1 MPSNRIGNRWIAA
14 LLLLPLV
21 ALVLRSQITPAPVP
35 TTPDSAPPQP
45 NQQPAPSLILID
57 PAHGGADSGAA
68 LNAAIPEKD
77 VTLVLARRLRQEL
90 NSRGLESQ
98 LLRDADFAL
107 TTDQRAANV
116 NALQPA
122 LYIVIHASSQGS
134 GMRLYSAILPA
145 AQDGRGP
152 FLDWQTAQAS
162 ALTRSRSIQAQIT
175 ASIQENGFP
184 FRSLTAPLRPL
195 NNVTVAA
202 IAMELAPT
210 TGDVSQL
217 ASPDYQQMVC
227 RALADGIAS
236 AAPLF
241 RARLGSTQ

>member
-1 MPSNRIGNRWIAA
+1 MPSNRDGNRRIAA
-14 LLLLPLV
+14 LLLPLF
-21 ALVLRSQITPAPVP
+21 ALVLRSQTTPAPVP
-35 TTPDSAPPQP
+35 TTPNSAPPQAT
-45 NQQPAPSLILID
+45 QRPAPALILID

-98 LLRDADFAL
+98 LLRDSDITL
-107 TTDQRAANV
+107 TADQRAANV
-116 NALQPA
+116 NALRPA

-134 GMRLYSAILPA
+134 GMRLYTALLPA
-145 AQDGRGP
+145 GQDGRGP

-175 ASIQENGFP
+175 ASIQKTRFP
-184 FRSLTAPLRPL
+184 MRSLTAPLRPL

-202 IAMELAPT
+202 VAMELAPT

-217 ASPDYQQMVC
+217 ASRDYQQMVC
-227 RALADGIAS
+227 AALANGIAS

>member
-1 MPSNRIGNRWIAA
+1 
-14 LLLLPLV
+14 LLLLPLL
-21 ALVLRSQITPAPVP
+21 ALVLRSQTTPAPVP
-35 TTPDSAPPQP
+35 ATPNSVPPQP
-45 NQQPAPSLILID
+45 TQQPAAPLILID

-90 NSRGLESQ
+90 NARGLESQ
-98 LLRDADFAL
+98 LLRDADIAL
-107 TTDQRAANV
+107 TADQRAANV
-116 NALQPA
+116 NALHPA

-134 GMRLYSAILPA
+134 GMRLYTAILPA
-145 AQDGRGP
+145 AQEGRGP

-162 ALTRSRSIQAQIT
+162 ALTRSRYIQSQIT
-175 ASIQENGFP
+175 ASIQKTGFP
-184 FRSLTAPLRPL
+184 LRSLTAPLRPL

-227 RALADGIAS
+227 RALANGIVS

>member
-1 MPSNRIGNRWIAA
+1 MPSNRNGNRRIAF
-14 LLLLPLV
+14 LLLLPLL
-21 ALVLRSQITPAPVP
+21 ALVLRSQTTPAPVP
-35 TTPDSAPPQP
+35 TTPNSVLPQP
-45 NQQPAPSLILID
+45 TQQPAPPLILID
-57 PAHGGADSGAA
+57 AAHGGADSGAA

-90 NSRGLESQ
+90 NARGLESQ

-116 NALQPA
+116 NALHPA

-145 AQDGRGP
+145 AQDGSGP

-175 ASIQENGFP
+175 ASIQETGLP

>member
-1 MPSNRIGNRWIAA
+1 MAWNKKRGRRIAG
-14 LLLLPLV
+14 LLVLPLL
-21 ALVLRSQITPAPVP
+21 ALILLGQTTPVPAPANANS
-35 TTPDSAPPQP
+35 TPPQP
-45 NQQPAPSLILID
+45 APQPPPPVILID

-90 NSRGLESQ
+90 SARGLQTQ
-98 LLRDADFAL
+98 LLRDSDITLSA
-107 TTDQRAANV
+107 DQRAANV
-116 NALQPA
+116 NALHPA
-122 LYIVIHASSQGS
+122 LYIVIHATSQGS
-134 GMRLYSAILPA
+134 GMRIYSALLPLG
-145 AQDGRGP
+145 QDSRGP

-162 ALTRSRSIQAQIT
+162 ALVRSRSIEAQIT
-175 ASIQENGFP
+175 ASIQKTEFP
-184 FRSLTAPLRPL
+184 FRSLLAPLRPL

-210 TGDVSQL
+210 TGDVFQL

-227 RALADGIAS
+227 ASLANAIAS

-241 RARLGSTQ
+241 RARPGVSQ

>member
-1 MPSNRIGNRWIAA
+1 MPWNREVKRQIAT
-14 LLLLPLV
+14 LFLLPLLT
-21 ALVLRSQITPAPVP
+21 LVLSSQTPPVPAP
-35 TTPDSAPPQP
+35 TTPSSIPSQPPP
-45 NQQPAPSLILID
+45 PLILID
-57 PAHGGADSGAA
+57 PAHGGADPGAA

-90 NSRGLESQ
+90 NFRGLQSQ
-98 LLRDADFAL
+98 LLRDSDVAL
-107 TTDQRAANV
+107 TADQRAANV
-116 NALQPA
+116 NALRPA
-122 LYIVIHASSQGS
+122 LYIVIHATSQGS
-134 GMRLYSAILPA
+134 GMRIYTAMLPVS
-145 AQDGRGP
+145 QDSRGP

-162 ALTRSRSIQAQIT
+162 ALTRSRSIQAQIA
-175 ASIQENGFP
+175 ASTQKTGFP

-202 IAMELAPT
+202 IAMEVTPT
-210 TGDVSQL
+210 TADVSQL

-227 RALADGIAS
+227 AALANGIAS

>member
-1 MPSNRIGNRWIAA
+1 MPSNRDGNRRIAA
-14 LLLLPLV
+14 LLLLPLL
-21 ALVLRSQITPAPVP
+21 ALVLRSQTTPAPMP
-35 TTPDSAPPQP
+35 TTPNSALPQAT
-45 NQQPAPSLILID
+45 QQPAPPVILID
-57 PAHGGADSGAA
+57 PAHGGADAGAA

-98 LLRDADFAL
+98 LLRDSDIAL
-107 TTDQRAANV
+107 TADQRAASV
-116 NALQPA
+116 NALRPA

-134 GMRLYSAILPA
+134 GMRLYTAILPA
-145 AQDGRGP
+145 GQAGRGP

-175 ASIQENGFP
+175 ASVQKTGFP

-217 ASPDYQQMVC
+217 ASPDYQRMVC
-227 RALADGIAS
+227 AALANGIAS

>member
-1 MPSNRIGNRWIAA
+1 MPSNRNGSRRIAA
-14 LLLLPLV
+14 LLLLPLL
-21 ALVLRSQITPAPVP
+21 ALVLLSQTTPAPVP
-35 TTPDSAPPQP
+35 TAPISAPPP
-45 NQQPAPSLILID
+45 PTQQPAPPLILID

-77 VTLVLARRLRQEL
+77 VTLILGRRLRQEL

-98 LLRDADFAL
+98 LLRDSDIAL
-107 TTDQRAANV
+107 TADQRAAAV
-116 NALQPA
+116 NALHPA
-122 LYIVIHASSQGS
+122 LYIVIHATSQGS
-134 GMRLYSAILPA
+134 GMHLYSAIVPPD
-145 AQDGRGP
+145 QDSRGP

-175 ASIQENGFP
+175 AAIQKTGFP
-184 FRSLTAPLRPL
+184 LRSLTAPLRPL
-195 NNVTVAA
+195 NNVVVAA

-227 RALADGIAS
+227 RALANGIAS

-241 RARLGSTQ
+241 RARLGSAQ